1 MIPGPYNITIYRGTT
16 FSIELAPE
24 DDDGPVPFDQTYTE
38 GSLRIYPAGVVTMSD
53 VDDCDILIELTV
65 ANGGLV
71 IDGDSVIAEIS
82 SPVTSTID
90 WTSAKYVL
98 DLIVGGDI
106 PIVDRIVYG
115 TVTVEA
121 LA

>member
-1 MIPGPYNITIYRGTT
+1 MIPGEYNITIYKGTT

-24 DDDGPVPFDQTYTE
+24 DDDGPIPFDQTYTE
-38 GSLRIYPAGVVTMSD
+38 GSLRIYPAGVVTMADAENAD
-53 VDDCDILIELTV
+53 VLIELTV
-65 ANGGLV
+65 ANGGLD
-71 IDGDSVIAEIS
+71 INTTRVIAEIS
-82 SPVTSTID
+82 QPETAMIEWS
-90 WTSAKYVL
+90 SARYVL

-106 PIVDRIVYG
+106 PIVDRMVYG